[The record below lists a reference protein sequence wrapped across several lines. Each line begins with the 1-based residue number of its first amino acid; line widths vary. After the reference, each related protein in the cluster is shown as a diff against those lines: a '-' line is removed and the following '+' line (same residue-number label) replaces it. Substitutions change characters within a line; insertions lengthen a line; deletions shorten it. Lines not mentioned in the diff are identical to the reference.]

1 MLFNVYYSGS
11 SPTDFTVDLT
21 ENAIIRPNSVARLLK
36 AYIPHKKAV
45 TLTRDKIMDL
55 VINDR
60 DSSAIAIDIA
70 AAGTFSISDLATQ
83 ITNALNAAF
92 TGDDSN
98 YVGSCSYDR
107 TKGHGAGAL
116 TINIKA
122 TTQYFS
128 DIEFI
133 NWTTTPYSDADYLVV
148 EDVAGVTQNAA
159 YTKLGNR
166 ALNMSVE
173 DVGTGVAPAVGSFAQ
188 VGFTGTTKLKLDYF
202 SKKTATDANVPPSQ
216 YGEFGCVIYELGS
229 DIGTRSFWA
238 GASTGQS
245 KIADRQPNNDIGF
258 LDKLNNVPFAMF
270 IPKTTR
276 GAGSPNNSGTV
287 AYTAGGFYAWELK
300 DDGDLNLVSAVNDVG
315 LVAGDQIAAVVS
327 EGQHVEYWYKDNTG
341 IWEKLDVI
349 DGRER
354 YVVQTDD
361 TLQPAFSIFEST
373 AADQEVMKF
382 IESSLDDGDINDY
395 GKYAKATLTTEF
407 ASALGF
413 TSSPYVE
420 DADVLANLKFSNEE
434 EFTIVET
441 SEDCPFVN
449 INITNLPLKAYVN
462 YDTRQVGISNAPTLG
477 TISRFD
483 RDGSMTKPE
492 ALYMDYP
499 THTAPLDNANE
510 IYISQLKFQL
520 RDNNGKVPT
529 DLDSP
534 LSLVFEIEGS
544 R

>member
-1 MLFNVYYSGS
+1 MLFNVYYSGN
-11 SPTDFTVDLT
+11 SPTDFSIDLT
-21 ENAIIRPNSVARLLK
+21 ENATVKPNSIARLLK
-36 AYIPHKKAV
+36 AYIPHKKAI
-45 TLTRDKIMDL
+45 TLTGNKIMDL

-60 DSSAIAIDIA
+60 NSSAIAINIA
-70 AAGTFSISDLATQ
+70 AAGTFSITDLATQ
-83 ITNALNAAF
+83 ITDALNAVF

-107 TKGHGAGAL
+107 TKGHGAGAF

-133 NWTTTPYSDADYLVV
+133 DWTTAPYSDADYLTV
-148 EDVAGVTQNAA
+148 EDVAGVSQNAS

-166 ALNMSVE
+166 GLNMSV
-173 DVGTGVAPAVGSFAQ
+173 DDNTGNPPAVGSFAQ
-188 VGFTGTTKLKLDYF
+188 VAFASTTKLKLDYF
-202 SKKTATDANVPPSQ
+202 SKTTPTDGNIPPSQ
-216 YGEFGCVIYELGS
+216 YGEFGCVIYSLGS

-238 GASTGQS
+238 GASTGQNG
-245 KIADRQPNNDIGF
+245 IADRQPNNDIGF

-300 DDGDLNLVSAVNDVG
+300 QDGDLNLVSSVDNLG
-315 LVAGDQIAAVVS
+315 LVAGDQIAAVIS
-327 EGQHVEYWYKDNTG
+327 EGQHIEYWYKDNTG
-341 IWEKLDVI
+341 IWEKLDII

-354 YVVQTDD
+354 YIVQTDD

-382 IESSLDDGDINDY
+382 IGGSLDDGDINDY
-395 GKYAKATLTTEF
+395 GKYAKATLTTDF
-407 ASALGF
+407 ADALGF
-413 TSSPYVE
+413 KSSPYVE
-420 DADVLANLKFSNEE
+420 DADTLANLKFSNEE
-434 EFTIVET
+434 EFAIVET

-449 INITNLPLKAYVN
+449 INITNLPLKGYVN
-462 YDTRQVGISNAPTLG
+462 YDVGQVGLSNAPNLG

-499 THTAPLDNANE
+499 THSVALNNANE
-510 IYISQLKFQL
+510 LYLSQLKFQI
-520 RDNNGKVPT
+520 RDNDGKIPT

-534 LSLVFEIEGS
+534 LSIVFEIDDS

>member
-1 MLFNVYYSGS
+1 MLFNVYYNGT
-11 SPTDFTVDLT
+11 SPTDFSIDLT
-21 ENAIIRPNSVARLLK
+21 ENAIVKPNSIARLLK

-45 TLTRDKIMDL
+45 TLAGNKIMDL
-55 VINDR
+55 VVNDR
-60 DSSAIAIDIA
+60 NGTSVPINIA

-83 ITNALNAAF
+83 ITNALNTEF
-92 TGDDSN
+92 TGDDAN
-98 YVGSCSYDR
+98 YVGSCTYDR
-107 TKGHGAGAL
+107 TKGHGAGAF

-122 TTQYFS
+122 ITQYFS
-128 DIEFI
+128 DIEFV
-133 NWTTTPYSDADYLVV
+133 NWTTDPYSDADYLVV
-148 EDVAGVTQNAA
+148 ENVAGVTQNAA

-166 ALNMSVE
+166 GLNMSVQ
-173 DVGTGVAPAVGSFAQ
+173 DVTTGVAPAVGSFAQ
-188 VGFTGTTKLKLDYF
+188 VAFAATTKLKLDYF
-202 SKKTATDANVPPSQ
+202 SKTTATNGNVPPSQ

-238 GASTGQS
+238 GVSTGQS

-276 GAGSPNNSGTV
+276 GAGSANNSGGV

-354 YVVQTDD
+354 YTVQTDD

-373 AADQEVMKF
+373 ANDQEVMKF
-382 IESSLDDGDINDY
+382 VGGSLDDGDINDY
-395 GKYAKATLTTEF
+395 GKYAKATLTTDF
-407 ASALGF
+407 ADALGF
-413 TSSPYVE
+413 KSSPYVE
-420 DADVLANLKFSNEE
+420 DNEILANLKFSNEE
-434 EFTIVET
+434 EFNIVET
-441 SEDCPFVN
+441 SEDCPFIN
-449 INITNLPLKAYVN
+449 INITNLPLKGYVN
-462 YDTRQVGISNAPTLG
+462 YDVKQVGLSNAPTLG

-499 THTAPLDNANE
+499 THSVALNNANE
-510 IYISQLKFQL
+510 LYLSQLKFQI
-520 RDNNGKVPT
+520 RDNDGKIPT

-534 LSLVFEIEGS
+534 LSIVFEIDES